1 MDRPEYELVTN
12 AKEKYENQDIFLM
25 ISPYFLRLQ
34 HHCIIYNKC
43 RGTWRRQAVRSLPVV
58 ESGVIGFTCTIVL
71 FREEHGAWTRGAA
84 LAQMGWRRIPNAMA
98 RKREKVW
105 WLFGS
110 EGLTVKVWWFVRCR
124 VWPMLVV
131 GCYFLSC
138 PVKPA
143 WNGVWNKWLINGT
156 SVLHFLEP
164 SARNP
169 QFLEYSCI
177 F

>member
-12 AKEKYENQDIFLM
+12 AKEKYENQDIFSM

-34 HHCIIYNKC
+34 HHRIIYNKC
-43 RGTWRRQAVRSLPVV
+43 RGAWRRRAVRSLSVV
-58 ESGVIGFTCTIVL
+58 ESGAIGFACTIFL

-84 LAQMGWRRIPNAMA
+84 LAQIGWRRIPTATA
-98 RKREKVW
+98 SKREKVW
-105 WLFGS
+105 WLFWS
-110 EGLTVKVWWFVRCR
+110 EGLAVKVWWFVLCR

-143 WNGVWNKWLINGT
+143 WNDVWNKWLINGT
-156 SVLHFLEP
+156 SVLHFLQP